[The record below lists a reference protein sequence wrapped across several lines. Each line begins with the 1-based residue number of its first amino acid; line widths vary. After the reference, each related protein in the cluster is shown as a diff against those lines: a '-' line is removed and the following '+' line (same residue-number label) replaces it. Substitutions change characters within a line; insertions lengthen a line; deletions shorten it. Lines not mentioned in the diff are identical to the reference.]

1 MISITSHELGRR
13 ILSLLN
19 LKDGS
24 EFELA
29 TLRDGSVLIRRGDT
43 SP

>member
-1 MISITSHELGRR
+1 MNSVTSHELGRR

-29 TLRDGSVLIRRGDT
+29 TLRDGSVLVRRGDA
-43 SP
+43 SS

>member
-1 MISITSHELGRR
+1 MTSVTSHELGRR

-19 LKDGS
+19 LKDGA

-29 TLRDGSVLIRRGDT
+29 TLRDGSVLIRRGDA

>member
-1 MISITSHELGRR
+1 MRVVTSHQLIRQ

-19 LKDGS
+19 LEVGA

-29 TLRDGSVLIRRGDT
+29 TLKDGSVLIRKGDA

>member
-1 MISITSHELGRR
+1 MTLVTCHDLGRR

-19 LKDGS
+19 LEVGA

-29 TLRDGSVLIRRGDT
+29 TLRDGSVLIRKGD
-43 SP
+43 SLP